1 MQASKAASARRP
13 PVPPPTPALAAE
25 VRQSAVLLALVVGV
39 GATVTGLAS
48 ALQWLA

>member
-1 MQASKAASARRP
+1 MHVSKTAAVRRSP
-13 PVPPPTPALAAE
+13 APPPSPALAAE

-39 GATVTGLAS
+39 TAAVTTVAS